1 MPDYKEMYL
10 TLMRETEK
18 AIRTL
23 TEAQRVCEELYLQDD
38 GPTLRLFPGSDIPQ
52 GNAKHD

>member
-18 AIRTL
+18 AVRIL
-23 TEAQRVCEELYLQDD
+23 TEAQKTCEELYLKDE
-38 GPTLRLFPGSDIPQ
+38 GPAPLDSTAGPS
-52 GNAKHD
+52 

>member
-18 AIRTL
+18 AVRIL
-23 TEAQRVCEELYLQDD
+23 IEAQQTCESIYIEEQEPLLY
-38 GPTLRLFPGSDIPQ
+38 RFPVQ
-52 GNAKHD
+52 GHPEE

>member
-1 MPDYKEMYL
+1 MPNYKEMYL

-23 TEAQRVCEELYLQDD
+23 MEAQRVCEELYLQDD
-38 GPTLRLFPGSDIPQ
+38 ALTLRLFPGGDIPQ
-52 GNAKHD
+52 DNSKYD

>member
-23 TEAQRVCEELYLQDD
+23 TEAQRACEDLYLQDD
-38 GPTLRLFPGSDIPQ
+38 VPTLHLFPGSDITQ
-52 GNAKHD
+52 NNAKHD